1 MQQHAVNLTV
11 ASVNDRQH
19 LLIAEDIRQQLSFS
33 RAAAA
38 DYSGPLLVLSEQ
50 RLRDNARRFMQAMPR
65 VRPHYAVK
73 ANQGPASLEL
83 LRQEGTGFEIA
94 SSAELDTLL
103 ELGVPAHQVF
113 YSNPI
118 KSPAAIKYA
127 SAKGVRWYAADCT
140 EELEKIAA
148 LAPLAKVYIRIEVSN
163 EGSSWPLAG
172 KFGASPKGVLAM
184 IACALRLQVNLCGV
198 TFHVGSQCT
207 NINNWVE
214 GIKTAKDIFEQLVD
228 RGFIPQLLNLGGG
241 YPLQLTPQDPSIE
254 DIALR
259 INCEL
264 ETLPD
269 TIQVMAEPGRY
280 LVGSAGCLVSQ
291 VMGVATRDDSRWL
304 YLDLGFYGGLIEL
317 EQGIAFTLVS
327 QRTGAPELWSVAGP
341 TCDAIDVLG
350 QHYLPANMK
359 PEDLVFI
366 PSTGAYSLCCAS
378 DFNGFAIPR
387 LVMVA

>member
-1 MQQHAVNLTV
+1 MSQQAVTSIV
-11 ASVNDRQH
+11 ASVNDRQR

-33 RAAAA
+33 RAPAA
-38 DYSGPLLVLSEQ
+38 DYSGPMLVLSEQ
-50 RLRDNARRFMQAMPR
+50 RLRDNTRRFMRAMPR

-73 ANQGPASLEL
+73 ANQDLAILEV
-83 LRQEGTGFEIA
+83 LRQEGSWFEIA
-94 SSAELDTLL
+94 SSAELDALL
-103 ELGVPAHQVF
+103 ELGVPAYQVF

-118 KSPAAIKYA
+118 KSPAAIQYA
-127 SAKGVRWYAADCT
+127 CAKGVRWYSADCS

-148 LAPLAKVYIRIEVSN
+148 FAPQAKVYIRIEVSN

-172 KFGASPKGVLAM
+172 KFGASPRGVLGM
-184 IACALRLQVNLCGV
+184 IDSALQLQVNLCGV

-207 NINNWVE
+207 NIHNWVE
-214 GIKTAKDIFEQLVD
+214 GIKSAKDIFHQLIA

-241 YPLQLTPQDPSIE
+241 YPLQLTPEDPSIE
-254 DIALR
+254 DVAFE
-259 INCEL
+259 INREL
-264 ETLPD
+264 ESLPD

-291 VMGVATRDDSRWL
+291 VMGIATRDDSRWL
-304 YLDLGFYGGLIEL
+304 YLDLGFYSGLIEL

-350 QHYLPANMK
+350 QHYLPATMA
-359 PEDLVFI
+359 PEDLVFV
-366 PSTGAYSLCCAS
+366 PNTGAYSLCCAS